1 MKYIIDIE
9 ADGLLDT
16 VSRIHVASIYNC
28 ETKELYS
35 IFGRKDI
42 TDFFSSLSDNDTII
56 GHNFIRYDKPVIE
69 KLCNIKLNCKII
81 DSLAISWYLYPQE
94 DSHGLEQYGYKYSV
108 PKPKILD
115 WKNLSKEDYQIR
127 CETDVEI
134 NRLLWEDMEEYLY
147 KLYPDS
153 TDLNRFLNYI
163 SFKIECAE
171 RQERF
176 GWRLNID
183 LCRKELNKLE
193 VLRDEKIDILKSV
206 MPTVVK
212 TKELNKPKSM
222 FTKDGNLSVRGLQWK
237 TVCSKYNFDEDSEV
251 ITYPCGEEQANPT
264 SVSQVKDWLFS
275 LGWKPATFIFRKNSK
290 GQEKKVEQL
299 TDSNKDLCP
308 SILLLAENKPEIKH
322 LDGLYTINNRIGI
335 LKGFLEEVSKDGFL
349 QAKIRGL
356 TNTLRFKHAKP
367 LVNLPKHDA
376 DYAESIREC
385 LIAPNDKYVLC
396 GADVSGL
403 EDTSKRN
410 YIYQFDPEYVK
421 SQLADDFDA
430 HLSVAEL
437 AGILTAEQ
445 VEEHKKG
452 IKKYNKE
459 RQLAKIVNFAGVY
472 GAGPAKIAASAGIT
486 LDLAKKLHTAY
497 WDLNWSVKKV
507 SSLFKVITVNNQMWL
522 YNPISKFYYS
532 LRYEKDKFSTGN
544 QGLGVYYFDTWL
556 YFVYQEIGEIYPQIG
571 QFHDEGI
578 WVVPRGKQDQFKEIL
593 NNSISKV
600 NKKLNLIVPLKIDIK
615 FGVNYKEIH

>member
-1 MKYIIDIE
+1 M
-9 ADGLLDT
+9 
-16 VSRIHVASIYNC
+16 
-28 ETKELYS
+28 
-35 IFGRKDI
+35 
-42 TDFFSSLSDNDTII
+42 
-56 GHNFIRYDKPVIE
+56 
-69 KLCNIKLNCKII
+69 
-81 DSLAISWYLYPQE
+81 
-94 DSHGLEQYGYKYSV
+94 
-108 PKPKILD
+108 
-115 WKNLSKEDYQIR
+115 
-127 CETDVEI
+127 
-134 NRLLWEDMEEYLY
+134 
-147 KLYPDS
+147 
-153 TDLNRFLNYI
+153 
-163 SFKIECAE
+163 ECAE

-176 GWRLNID
+176 GWKLDIE
-183 LCRKELNKLE
+183 LCKKELNKLE
-193 VLRDEKIDILKSV
+193 SLRNEKIEILKSV
-206 MPTVVK
+206 MPSVVK
-212 TKELNKPKSM
+212 MKQLNKPKSLLN
-222 FTKDGNLSVRGLQWK
+222 KDGTISVRGLQWQN
-237 TVCSKYNFDEDSEV
+237 VCNKYGFDINSEF
-251 ITYPCGEEQANPT
+251 IEYPGNTEEANPT
-264 SVSQVKDWLFS
+264 SVTQVKDWLFS

-308 SILLLAENKPEIKH
+308 SILFLAESKPELKH

-335 LKGFLEEVSKDGFL
+335 LKGFLEEVSSKGFL
-349 QAKIRGL
+349 EAKIKGL

-367 LVNLPKHDA
+367 LVNLPKADA

-385 LIAPNDKYVLC
+385 LIAPNDNYVLC

-410 YIYQFDPEYVK
+410 YIYQFDPKYVE

-437 AGILTAEQ
+437 AGILTSEQ

-486 LDLAKKLHTAY
+486 LNLAKKLHTAY

-507 SSLFKVITVNNQMWL
+507 ASLFKVITINNQMWL
-522 YNPISKFYYS
+522 FNPISKFYYS
-532 LRYEKDKFSTGN
+532 LRYDKDRFSTGN

-556 YFVYQEIGEIYPQIG
+556 YFVYQEVGDKYPQIG

-578 WVVPRGKQDQFKEIL
+578 WVVPRKEQDQFKKIL
-593 NNSISKV
+593 NESINKV
-600 NKKLNLIVPLKIDIK
+600 NIKLNLKVPLKIDIK
-615 FGVNYKEIH
+615 FGINYKEIH